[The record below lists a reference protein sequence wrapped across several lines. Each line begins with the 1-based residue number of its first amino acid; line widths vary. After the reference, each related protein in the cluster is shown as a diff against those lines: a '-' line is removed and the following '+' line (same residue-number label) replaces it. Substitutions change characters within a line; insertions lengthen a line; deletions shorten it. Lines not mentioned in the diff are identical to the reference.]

1 MTSIYTQRTNNV
13 DNEDVLGAIEEV
25 MKILDGI
32 VKQFKTQH
40 ELNQTIVD
48 ALVKLQDDK
57 LKTNV

>member
-1 MTSIYTQRTNNV
+1 MTSIYTQRRNNV

>member
-1 MTSIYTQRTNNV
+1 M
-13 DNEDVLGAIEEV
+13 DNEHVLGAIEEV
-25 MKILDGI
+25 MNILDSI

-40 ELNQTIVD
+40 ELNQTIAD

>member
-1 MTSIYTQRTNNV
+1 M
-13 DNEDVLGAIEEV
+13 DNEDVLVAIEEV

>member
-1 MTSIYTQRTNNV
+1 M

-48 ALVKLQDDK
+48 ALVKLQEEK
-57 LKTNV
+57 VKRMVRVYRPHC

>member
-1 MTSIYTQRTNNV
+1 MTNIYTQRRNNV

-40 ELNQTIVD
+40 ELNQAIVD
-48 ALVKLQDDK
+48 ALVKLHDDK
-57 LKTNV
+57 LITNV

>member
-1 MTSIYTQRTNNV
+1 MTSIYTQRRNNV
-13 DNEDVLGAIEEV
+13 DNDDVLGAIEEV

>member
-1 MTSIYTQRTNNV
+1 MTNIYIQRRNNV

-40 ELNQTIVD
+40 ELNQAIVD

>member
-1 MTSIYTQRTNNV
+1 M

-25 MKILDGI
+25 KKILDGI

>member
-1 MTSIYTQRTNNV
+1 MTSIYTQRRNNV

-48 ALVKLQDDK
+48 ALVKLQNDK